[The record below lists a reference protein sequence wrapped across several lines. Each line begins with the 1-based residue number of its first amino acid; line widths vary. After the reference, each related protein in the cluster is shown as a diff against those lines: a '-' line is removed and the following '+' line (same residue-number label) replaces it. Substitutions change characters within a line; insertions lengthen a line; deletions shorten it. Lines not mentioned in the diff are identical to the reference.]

1 MRRLSMDKFLR
12 AASTQQRPG
21 FKLGACRRCGGDA
34 FFDPAD
40 AGEWRCLQCA
50 RPLSTEAGDYPR
62 ESIGALVTDRRPNT
76 RVFAH

>member
-1 MRRLSMDKFLR
+1 MDKLL
-12 AASTQQRPG
+12 STAGAQQRPR

-50 RPLSTEAGDYPR
+50 RPLSSDTGGYSQDHAI
-62 ESIGALVTDRRPNT
+62 SLVNGRLTA
-76 RVFAH
+76 RVFAP